1 MQQKTHFM
9 KNKIQENI
17 ENSNPKNAIS
27 FITILL
33 LLLYLTVDFFPK
45 FSALD
50 VSGMQWIFISIINI
64 IVGGFI
70 YFNKKET
77 IEFSTLKLNKV
88 TLLYLIFIA
97 ICGISIFVA
106 QNQVEGIVSFV
117 KLLTI
122 ATSVFL
128 LSVLSQKKSEHFLTF
143 SVVVSVILFY
153 QSFMIFIKYFS
164 EANTLSFEQ
173 INAILSENTGNKNV
187 LASVFTLKI
196 PFVIYCFFYY
206 KNIKKYFF
214 LATIFLS
221 SLVIFTIQS
230 RTNLLS
236 IILFL
241 IALLL
246 FFTISKQLKSN
257 AKNLVLLLSVVLIS
271 YLFVNLKVD
280 SKKSEN
286 TTELVASNNNL
297 TTKKEDIS
305 GNRFSLWENTFQIA
319 KESPILGKGLGS
331 YKIESIPYES
341 KHRNYWAISK
351 QSHNDFLQIAAETG
365 FVNMFVYLMIFIFV
379 AFYSFKSITNK
390 ENSEEQKWISFVV
403 LLSILAFGLDSL
415 LNFPIQRPI
424 TQIHFAILLF
434 WFLNV
439 TKLNSKS
446 FNSTYFILP
455 IIALSCILVYANTLY
470 YKSLVGQNKVFADE
484 NSLAMSYAEV
494 DKNLPNYPNLSEF
507 GNSIKAIKAK
517 YLIKENNDTEAINLL
532 KESKKD
538 NPYLMDTEYQLSNI
552 YLKQKDNDSIHKYFK
567 KCFEMFPLYKTFYMN
582 YMISVKAR
590 NNPKEIEEAYS
601 YVKKYNN
608 GKPYLNVDSII
619 NLRLKRV
626 ADSKSML
633 NSSPSIATPKVQNQK
648 ENYLAI
654 AEKYGIEKKFDLAL
668 VNYEK
673 ALIETPNNPI
683 IRQNIGIC
691 NIMLKNY
698 SKGIE
703 SLKKILNNPTLNDG
717 KTEYYIGVAY
727 FNSNG
732 DKNKACEFLN
742 IAKSKNYQS
751 AIEIANTYC
760 K

>member
-1 MQQKTHFM
+1 M
-9 KNKIQENI
+9 KKKVQLVEENI
-17 ENSNPKNAIS
+17 DVSESKKTVS
-27 FITILL
+27 FIIVLL
-33 LLLYLTVDFFPK
+33 LLLYLSVDFLPK

-50 VSGMQWIFISIINI
+50 ISGIQWVFISVINI
-64 IVGGFI
+64 CVGTFI

-77 IEFSTLKLNKV
+77 LEFNSVKLNKV
-88 TLLYLIFIA
+88 SLLYLIFTA

-106 QNQVEGIVSFV
+106 QNKIEGIVSFV
-117 KLLTI
+117 KLLTT

-128 LSVLSQKKSEHFLTF
+128 LSILAQKKSSHFLTF
-143 SVVVSVILFY
+143 SVAVSIILFY
-153 QSFMIFIKYFS
+153 QSFMIFVKYYS
-164 EANTLSFEQ
+164 SINVLSFEQ
-173 INAILSENTGNKNV
+173 INSILSGNTGNKNV
-187 LASVFTLKI
+187 LASVFALKI
-196 PFVIYCFFYY
+196 PFAIYCFFHYN
-206 KNIKKYFF
+206 NIKRYFF
-214 LATIFLS
+214 LLTIFLS
-221 SLVIFTIQS
+221 TIVIFITES
-230 RTNLLS
+230 RTNLIS
-236 IILFL
+236 VSLFL
-241 IALLL
+241 IALVGFLV
-246 FFTISKQLKSN
+246 ISKQLKSN
-257 AKNLVLLLSVVLIS
+257 LKNFALLLLTVIIS
-271 YLFVNLKVD
+271 YSFVNLKFA

-286 TTELVASNNNL
+286 PTELVASNNNL
-297 TTKKEDIS
+297 TSKKEDIS

-319 KESPILGKGLGS
+319 KENPILGKGLGS

-365 FVNMFVYLMIFIFV
+365 FINMLVYLLIFFLAV
-379 AFYSFKSITNK
+379 FYSFKTVTNK

-403 LLSILAFGLDSL
+403 LISILAFGLDSL

-424 TQIHFAILLF
+424 TQIHFAIILF
-434 WFLNV
+434 WFLNS
-439 TKLNSKS
+439 TKFNSKS
-446 FNSTYFILP
+446 IPSNYFILP
-455 IIALSCILVYANTLY
+455 IAVVSCVLVYSNILY
-470 YKSLVGQNKVFADE
+470 FKSLVGQNKIFADE
-484 NSLAMSYAEV
+484 NSMAMSYDEV
-494 DKNLPNYPNLSEF
+494 DKIVPDYPNLSEF

-517 YLIKENNDTEAINLL
+517 YLIKENNESEALNLL

-538 NPYLMDTEYQLSNI
+538 NPYLMDTEYQLSNL
-552 YLKQKDNDSIHKYFK
+552 YLKQKNNDSIHKYFK
-567 KCFEMFPLYKTFYMN
+567 KCFDMFPLYKTFYIN
-582 YMISVKAR
+582 YMASVKAR
-590 NNPKEIEEAYS
+590 NNPKEIEEAYN

-626 ADSKSML
+626 ADSKTIQSTKP
-633 NSSPSIATPKVQNQK
+633 NNETQKPEIQKV
-648 ENYLAI
+648 NYLAI

-668 VNYEK
+668 ENYEK
-673 ALIETPNNPI
+673 ALLETPNNAI
-683 IRQNIGIC
+683 IHQNIGIC

-703 SLKKILNNPTLNDG
+703 SLKKALNSPTLNDG

-732 DKNKACEFLN
+732 DRKKACEFLN